1 MKLKL
6 FKAAVVFIVLFFIFK
21 KIQFVDS
28 HLTLEP
34 LFQVDNLS
42 SEMKSSENSIEKKV
56 PQINILKA
64 TSGESALNRDTR
76 DSIEEDRAFK
86 NPVQDTGKK
95 TGYKFLNP
103 SEINDILKKS
113 IRLEKMNRDVIDMP
127 ACYLG
132 EYFPFV
138 GKPDRHEVELFI
150 TASFKEHEGDPAD
163 LESMAWP
170 LSKHSQFT
178 VFSLGSPILT
188 GKTDV
193 FLSTDKD
200 EKKNIG
206 LLVSFD
212 KFLYQI
218 FKENSEKLLVRLFQK
233 DKGNWTVL
241 NEFPLRIYE
250 GSGQD
255 CYYHRQESR
264 P

>member
-1 MKLKL
+1 MKLKF

-21 KIQFVDS
+21 KSQIVDT
-28 HLTLEP
+28 HLTSEP
-34 LFQVDNLS
+34 FFQGDNLS
-42 SEMKSSENSIEKKV
+42 SEMKSSRNDIEKKV

-64 TSGESALNRDTR
+64 TSGESTLNRDTR

-86 NPVQDTGKK
+86 NPVQDTEKK
-95 TGYKFLNP
+95 IGYKFQNP

-113 IRLEKMNRDVIDMP
+113 IKLEKMNRDVIDMP

-132 EYFPFV
+132 EYVPFI
-138 GKPDRHEVELFI
+138 GKPDRHQVELFI

-178 VFSLGSPILT
+178 VFSLGSPILK

-193 FLSTDKD
+193 FLSPDKN
-200 EKKNIG
+200 EENKIG
-206 LLVSFD
+206 FLVSFD

-218 FKENSEKLLVRLFQK
+218 FRESSEKLLVRLFQK

-241 NEFPLRIYE
+241 TEFPLKIYE